1 MLTTRA
7 HLVPYWYAAKGKWYP
22 RGSWTEKDASGNLVR
37 RRSTKGS
44 GTDTRGACQV
54 QCDALNV
61 RLEAALNEGPHVPSF
76 AEAAAVYIELGHE
89 ARFLHDR
96 LLDVIGH
103 VRCDE
108 IDNATMVK
116 AANTVY
122 SGCAAVT
129 INRQLYTPVVAV
141 LSFAAQDQHWRPQ
154 KLKRPKGYAKLAPAK
169 SPQTAWFERVLPECR
184 LQLKALLLFITLT
197 SRRVGEAIK
206 LKPAD
211 FDPGEGTVLI
221 QQDKAGNPV
230 FIRLAPEVIEAI
242 SAYRWQ
248 DGPGLFGSYTPSN
261 RRNVFRDLQS
271 ACKRAGVDYYT
282 PHKAGRH
289 AFAKRL
295 LNAGK
300 SLAHVKAA
308 GGWASIRV
316 VAELYGAFAENEID
330 DEARQV
336 GSDWARQLQYGQDN
350 PVGLQKKP
358 EGR

>member
-7 HLVPYWYAAKGKWYP
+7 RLVPYWYAAKGKWYP

-61 RLEAALNEGPHVPSF
+61 RLEAALDEGPHVPSF

-221 QQDKAGNPV
+221 QRDKAGNPV

-248 DGPGLFGSYTPSN
+248 DGRGLFGSYTPVEPAQRVPRPAVRLQA
-261 RRNVFRDLQS
+261 RR
-271 ACKRAGVDYYT
+271 G
-282 PHKAGRH
+282 
-289 AFAKRL
+289 RL
-295 LNAGK
+295 LHPAQGRTAC
-300 SLAHVKAA
+300 LRQAA
-308 GGWASIRV
+308 LER
-316 VAELYGAFAENEID
+316 
-330 DEARQV
+330 RQV
-336 GSDWARQLQYGQDN
+336 TRPRQ
-350 PVGLQKKP
+350 
-358 EGR
+358 GRGRLGEHPRRRRIVWGVC